1 MDLIIEIIK
10 FLGFV
15 VEGIFITD
23 ALPAHLLRDW
33 FGYWPTVFIATLFN
47 ALRFA
52 WVVILIVSRHLVAKE
67 LKTLRAKF
75 RVHAS
80 DDVVQKITNN
90 RWQEFV
96 QKIKPRWLV
105 RVQQRNGVYKRR
117 ILRAFKTGGYVVL
130 VIAGTMP
137 YISGIATV
145 FIGLSINRNT
155 WNNRKWS
162 ICFGYFCV
170 VIGSS
175 LRMMLLTRYPVIDLF
190 GWWEYII
197 KIF

>member
-1 MDLIIEIIK
+1 MDFINIIK
-10 FLGFV
+10 FLGLV

-23 ALPAHLLRDW
+23 ALPAHLLRD
-33 FGYWPTVFIATLFN
+33 GYEYWSTVFITTLFN

-52 WVVILIVSRHLVAKE
+52 WVMLVTVSRHWVAKVM
-67 LKTLRAKF
+67 KHWRAKF
-75 RVHAS
+75 LTPVDHNS
-80 DDVVQKITNN
+80 VVQKSTNN
-90 RWQEFV
+90 RWYKFV
-96 QKIKPRWLV
+96 QNITPRWFV
-105 RVQQRNGVYKRR
+105 KIQTRNGMYKRR
-117 ILRAFKTGGYVVL
+117 ILRALKTGGYAML

-155 WNNRKWS
+155 WANRKWS
-162 ICFGYFCV
+162 IVCGYICI

-175 LRMMLLTRYPVIDLF
+175 LRMMLLTYYPVIDLL
-190 GWWEYII
+190 GWWEHIR